1 MKQITAYALINAEG
15 RTIIL
20 SSTDKSYVEAASGAY
35 EDSTIVKLTGE
46 YDDTPKLK
54 PCPFC
59 GKQPK
64 VEKFESYSRELNED
78 GTPVVYSE
86 TEVTC
91 CNGIKTDIEG
101 WESRV

>member
-1 MKQITAYALINAEG
+1 MKTITAYALINAEG

-20 SSTDKSYVEAASGAY
+20 SSTDKSYVEGASGAY

-46 YDDTPKLK
+46 YDDTPKVSN
-54 PCPFC
+54 CPFC

-64 VEKFESYSRELNED
+64 IETWEETDNEYNNFR
-78 GTPVVYSE
+78 PIKACR
-86 TEVTC
+86 VTC
-91 CNGIKTDIEG
+91 CNGIKTDLEG

>member
-46 YDDTPKLK
+46 YDDTPKLS

-59 GKQPK
+59 GGQPK
-64 VEKFESYSRELNED
+64 VSE
-78 GTPVVYSE
+78 VVV
-86 TEVTC
+86 EVTC
-91 CNGIKTDIEG
+91 CNGIKTDIKG